1 MTEAGAF
8 SDRRADDVAELFRAA
23 TDSMLSAP
31 NREGCISKIPSRGR
45 LLATGDLHD
54 NPMHFAKVVSLAAL
68 DADPDHH
75 VILQELI
82 HGERTMNGLDLSYRM
97 LVKVALLLLEYPG
110 QVHALLANHELAQMA
125 GHSVSKGGG
134 CMTTRFTKGLEYVFG
149 DDADAVAEAMGVFV
163 RALPLAARTDH
174 GIFCSHSLPGPAMMT
189 RFDLDIID
197 RELVPE
203 DYLPLYG
210 SAWMMVWGRGH
221 TPEQMEAIADRWGVS
236 LFLLGHAFVEN
247 GIEISGPRTILLNTD
262 HERAAVLP
270 IDLGEAPPTV
280 ETAMF
285 SSIPLAALGQKA

>member
-189 RFDLDIID
+189 RFDLGIID

-285 SSIPLAALGQKA
+285 SSIPLAALGQQA

>member
-1 MTEAGAF
+1 MNGTDTF
-8 SDRRADDVAELFRAA
+8 SDRRAGDVVEVFRAA
-23 TDSMLSAP
+23 ADSMLSAA
-31 NREGCISKIPSRGR
+31 NREGCISKIPSQGR

-54 NPMHFAKVVSLAAL
+54 NPMHFAKVVSLAKL

-82 HGERTMNGLDLSYRM
+82 HGERTMNGLDFSYRM
-97 LVKVALLLLEYPG
+97 LVKVALLLLEHPG
-110 QVHALLANHELAQMA
+110 QVHPLLANHELAQMA

-134 CMTTRFTKGLEYVFG
+134 CMTARFADGLEFVFG
-149 DDADAVAEAMGVFV
+149 DDADAVAEAMGIFV

-174 GIFCSHSLPGPAMMT
+174 GIFCAHSLPGPAMMT
-189 RFDLDIID
+189 RFDLGIVD
-197 RELVPE
+197 RDLVPD
-203 DYLPLYG
+203 DYLPLHG

-247 GIEISGPRTILLNTD
+247 GIEIGGPRTILLNTD
-262 HERAAVLP
+262 HDRAAVLP
-270 IDLGEAPPTV
+270 IDLGETPPTV

-285 SSIPLAALGQKA
+285 SSIPLAAFGQEV

>member
-1 MTEAGAF
+1 MNTTSTF
-8 SDRRADDVAELFRAA
+8 SDRRASDVMALFRAA
-23 TDSMLSAP
+23 AESMRSAP
-31 NREGCISKIPSRGR
+31 NREGCISKIPSQGR

-54 NPMHFAKVVSLAAL
+54 NPMHYAKVVSLAAL

-97 LVKVALLLLEYPG
+97 LVKVAQLILDYPG
-110 QVHALLANHELAQMA
+110 QVHPLLANHELAQMA

-134 CMTTRFTKGLEYVFG
+134 CMTTRFTDGLEFVFG
-149 DDADAVAEAMGVFV
+149 DDAEGVAEAMGVFV
-163 RALPLAARTDH
+163 MAMPLAARSDH

-189 RFDLDIID
+189 RFDLDIVERD
-197 RELVPE
+197 LVPD
-203 DYLPLYG
+203 DYLPLHG

-221 TPEQMEAIADRWGVS
+221 TPEQMESIADRWGVS

-247 GIEISGPRTILLNTD
+247 GIEIGGPRTILLNTD
-262 HERAAVLP
+262 HDRAAVLP

-285 SSIPLAALGQKA
+285 SSIPLSALGPQS

>member
-1 MTEAGAF
+1 MIEATKF
-8 SDRRADDVAELFRAA
+8 SDRRGGDVVELFRAA
-23 TDSMLSAP
+23 ADAMLTAP
-31 NREGCISKIPSRGR
+31 NRDGCISKIPARGR

-54 NPMHFAKVVSLAAL
+54 NPMHFAKVISLAAL

-97 LVKVALLLLEYPG
+97 LVKVALLLLEHPG
-110 QVHALLANHELAQMA
+110 QVHPLLANHELAQMA

-134 CMTTRFTKGLEYVFG
+134 CMTTRFTEGLEFVFG
-149 DDADAVAEAMGVFV
+149 DDAEDVAEAMGVFV

-174 GIFCSHSLPGPAMMT
+174 GIFCSHSLPGPAMMS
-189 RFDLDIID
+189 RFDLDIVD
-197 RELVPE
+197 RGLGPE
-203 DYLPLYG
+203 HYLPLQG

-221 TPEQMEAIADRWGVS
+221 TAEQMEAIADRWGVK

-247 GIEISGPRTILLNTD
+247 GIEIGGPRTILLNTD

-285 SSIPLAALGQKA
+285 SSIPLAAIGSQA

>member
-1 MTEAGAF
+1 MNGTGTF
-8 SDRRADDVAELFRAA
+8 SDRRSGDVVDLFRAA
-23 TDSMLSAP
+23 ADSMRSAA

-54 NPMHFAKVVSLAAL
+54 NPMHFAKVVSLAGL

-97 LVKVALLLLEYPG
+97 LVKVALLLLKHPG
-110 QVHALLANHELAQMA
+110 QVHPLLANHELAQMA

-134 CMTTRFTKGLEYVFG
+134 CMTTRFADGLEFIFG
-149 DDADAVAEAMGVFV
+149 DDAGAVTEAMGIFV

-174 GIFCSHSLPGPAMMT
+174 GIFCAHSLPGPAMMT
-189 RFDLDIID
+189 RFDLDIVD
-197 RELVPE
+197 RDLVPD
-203 DYLPLYG
+203 DYLPLHG

-247 GIEISGPRTILLNTD
+247 GIEIGGPRTILLNTD
-262 HERAAVLP
+262 HARAAVLP
-270 IDLGEAPPTV
+270 IDLGEKPPTV

-285 SSIPLAALGQKA
+285 SSIPLAAFGQEV